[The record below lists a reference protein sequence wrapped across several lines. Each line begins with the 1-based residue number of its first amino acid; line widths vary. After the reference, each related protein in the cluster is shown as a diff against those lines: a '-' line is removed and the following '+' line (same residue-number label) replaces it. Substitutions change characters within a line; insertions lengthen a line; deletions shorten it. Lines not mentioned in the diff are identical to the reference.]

1 MNSDVSIGLAFLA
14 GLVSFISPC
23 VLPLVPAYVGYMG
36 GRATTQASGVERN
49 KFGTFLHGIFF
60 VLGFTV
66 FFVGFGL
73 LTAAAASFLDSIGLE
88 VETILIRL
96 GGIAVILFGLYVM
109 KALDPVF
116 AFMLRKTQV
125 WEKRPFQALLFTLVV
140 TAVVLGYFYWAF
152 GGVFWESAAWALIL
166 LMLVLVFFR
175 QPMNEA
181 TSLANFW
188 TRSIEKLQV
197 ALISDTRNLNFKPKA
212 GAQGYVS
219 SMFMGIVFSAGWTPC
234 IGPVYGAVLTLANDA
249 AQKGDSLWPAGTMLT
264 AYSLGLGIP
273 FLLTALALNQ
283 ATGVMR
289 RLKRNMLMIERV
301 SGVLLLIIGISIL
314 TGGLTSLNQRI
325 AGNGDLGSFS
335 VRLEACTTG
344 VAEGRL
350 SSGRIGT
357 CLSDGFEK
365 INDQNRFIR
374 AMDKGTLRESVSYV
388 FPTPENYE
396 AIPVGLEIGNR
407 APAFE
412 VETID
417 GDKISL
423 SDLQGQPVLINF
435 WATWCQPCRAEMPEI
450 EQVYQ
455 IEQKHGFRVM
465 TVNLFESKEQINEFL
480 NEFDLSFTFALDE
493 KGEVNQL
500 YNALGLPTSYLI
512 DGNGIIVD
520 MKAGPISAQ
529 WLFDHLSEFE
539 TETSPETALNL
550 R

>member
-36 GRATTQASGVERN
+36 GRATTQASGVQRN
-49 KFGTFLHGIFF
+49 RFGTFLHGIFF

-73 LTAAAASFLDSIGLE
+73 ITAAAASFLDKIGLD

-116 AFMLRKTQV
+116 AFMLRKSQA
-125 WEKRPFQALLFTLVV
+125 WEKKPLPALLFTVAV
-140 TAVVLGYFYWAF
+140 AAVVLGYFYWAF
-152 GGVFWESAAWALIL
+152 GAVFWESAAWALIL

-188 TRSIEKLQV
+188 TRATEKLQV
-197 ALISDTRNLNFKPKA
+197 ALISDTRNLNFQPKA
-212 GAQGYVS
+212 GAQGYLS

-264 AYSLGLGIP
+264 AYSFGLGIP

-301 SGVLLLIIGISIL
+301 SGILLLIIGFSIL
-314 TGGLTSLNQRI
+314 SGGLNSLNQRI

-344 VAEGRL
+344 LAEGRL
-350 SSGRIGT
+350 SSGRIKP
-357 CLSDGFEK
+357 CLSDGYEK

-374 AMDKGTLRESVSYV
+374 AVDKGTRTDNISYV
-388 FPTPENYE
+388 FPTPENYDSL
-396 AIPVGLEIGNR
+396 AVGLEIGNR
-407 APAFE
+407 APEFE

-423 SDLQGQPVLINF
+423 SDLRGQPVLINF
-435 WATWCQPCRAEMPEI
+435 WATWCQPCRKEMPEI

-455 IEQKHGFRVM
+455 IEQKHGFRVL
-465 TVNLFESKEQINEFL
+465 TVNLFESKEQINDFL
-480 NEFDLSFTFALDE
+480 KEFDLSFTFALDE
-493 KGEVNQL
+493 KGEINGL
-500 YNALGLPTSYLI
+500 YNAVGLPTSYLI

-520 MKAGPISAQ
+520 KKSGPISAQ
-529 WLFDHLSEFE
+529 WLFDHLSQFA
-539 TETSPETALNL
+539 TTSTETALSL
-550 R
+550 Q